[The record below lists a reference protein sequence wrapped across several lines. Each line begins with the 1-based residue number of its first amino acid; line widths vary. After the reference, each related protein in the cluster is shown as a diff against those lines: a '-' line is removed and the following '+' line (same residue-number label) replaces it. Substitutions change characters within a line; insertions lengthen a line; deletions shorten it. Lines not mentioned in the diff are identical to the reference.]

1 MIDSNINNPS
11 ITFSHIGPD
20 ASVTHST
27 VNNDT
32 PGFDETFNIADW
44 TFDSKGHKA
53 DGGQHKVK
61 IPGLELVADG
71 TNASGNVITNLE
83 YAYDNLTAH
92 KGTFTASR
100 MNLGAINLG
109 SYTAPTTLPTGYTA
123 SNIDVNTSLANAL
136 AALDLRIINEENN
149 RATALTNAIN
159 ALDLGTVTNNTIDK
173 TITFV
178 SSINEVDGVVT
189 YTTQGITAASTSGPG
204 IVQLNDT
211 INSTDTDKAATAN
224 AVKTA
229 YDLAATKVTAN
240 SDITG
245 GTATKITYDAK
256 GLVTAGANLEW
267 NDIKSFVVG
276 KDNGQADVTLDDLIA
291 YLVSEN
297 SAALTET
304 LTAITVTP
312 PTKTTYVDGETL
324 DLDGMVVTA
333 TYRRGA
339 KTELV
344 VLNSGYTV
352 TPAHGA
358 TLTLTDST
366 VAETRTVTVTH
377 SLTGVS
383 GTFNVTVNPKVMT
396 GIEITQ
402 EPTTMNYTDR
412 KTLDLDGLVVTASFN
427 DNSTR
432 PLNTSEY
439 VTDPV
444 EGATLTSGDVTVLV
458 SVPNTEF
465 TASFTVHVE

>member
-1 MIDSNINNPS
+1 
-11 ITFSHIGPD
+11 
-20 ASVTHST
+20 
-27 VNNDT
+27 
-32 PGFDETFNIADW
+32 
-44 TFDSKGHKA
+44 
-53 DGGQHKVK
+53 
-61 IPGLELVADG
+61 
-71 TNASGNVITNLE
+71 
-83 YAYDNLTAH
+83 
-92 KGTFTASR
+92 
-100 MNLGAINLG
+100 MNLGAIPLG
-109 SYTAPTTLPTGYTA
+109 SYVAPTGG
-123 SNIDVNTSLANAL
+123 NGIDTSSTLANAL
-136 AALDLRIINEENN
+136 STLDARIYAEEQA
-149 RATALTNAIN
+149 RAVALTNAIN
-159 ALDLGTVTNNTIDK
+159 ALDLGTVTNNTTDK
-173 TITFV
+173 TTTFV

-189 YTTQGITAASTSGPG
+189 YTTQGITAASTSDPG

-276 KDNGQADVTLDDLIA
+276 KDNNQADVTLDDLIS

-312 PTKTTYVDGETL
+312 PTKTTYIDGETL
-324 DLDGMVVTA
+324 NLEGMVVTA

-339 KTELV
+339 KTEMV
-344 VLNSGYTV
+344 TLNGGYTV
-352 TPAHGA
+352 TPASNIP
-358 TLTLTDST
+358 LTLTSPT
-366 VAETRTVTVTH
+366 VAETKTVTVTH

-383 GTFNVTVNPKVMT
+383 GTFTVTVNPKIMT
-396 GIEITQ
+396 GIEITS
-402 EPTTMNYTDR
+402 EPTITDYTDGDP
-412 KTLDLDGLVVTASFN
+412 LDLEGLEVTASFN

-432 PLNTSEY
+432 ELEPSEY

-444 EGATLTSGDVTVLV
+444 DGATLTFGDVMVLV
-458 SVPNTEF
+458 SVPNTAF
-465 TASFTVHVE
+465 TDSFTIHVV

>member
-1 MIDSNINNPS
+1 
-11 ITFSHIGPD
+11 
-20 ASVTHST
+20 
-27 VNNDT
+27 
-32 PGFDETFNIADW
+32 
-44 TFDSKGHKA
+44 
-53 DGGQHKVK
+53 
-61 IPGLELVADG
+61 
-71 TNASGNVITNLE
+71 
-83 YAYDNLTAH
+83 
-92 KGTFTASR
+92 
-100 MNLGAINLG
+100 MNLGAIKLG
-109 SYTAPTTLPTGYTA
+109 NYTAPTTLPTGSIA
-123 SNIDVNTSLANAL
+123 SNIDVNTSLADAL
-136 AALDLRIINEENN
+136 STLDLRIINEENN
-149 RATALTNAIN
+149 RATALANAID
-159 ALDLGTVTNNTIDK
+159 ALDLGVVTNNTTDK
-173 TITFV
+173 TTTFV
-178 SSINEVDGVVT
+178 SSINEENGIVT
-189 YTTQGITAASTSGPG
+189 YTTKGITAASTSEPG

-240 SDITG
+240 SDITS

-276 KDNGQADVTLDDLIA
+276 KDNNQADITLDDLIA

-304 LTAITVTP
+304 LTDITVTP
-312 PTKTTYVDGETL
+312 PTKTVYVDGETL
-324 DLDGMVVTA
+324 NLDGMTVTA

-339 KTELV
+339 KTNTIP
-344 VLNSGYTV
+344 LNNGYTV
-352 TPAHGA
+352 TPANNVP
-358 TLTLTDST
+358 LTLSSPT
-366 VAETRTVTVTH
+366 VAETQTVTVTH
-377 SLTGVS
+377 TLTGKTA
-383 GTFNVTVNPKVMT
+383 TFNVTVNPKVMT

-402 EPTTMNYTDR
+402 EPTTMNYTDGE
-412 KTLDLDGLVVTASFN
+412 TLDLAGLVVTASFN

-465 TASFTVHVE
+465 TDSFTVHVE